1 MASTSWRCRML
12 WLLGGSLAGEWFYV
26 AETKPLKIVH
36 IKGHQNSQV
45 MPKFS
50 LSWRSVKEIDKRRQR
65 NEHQGILE
73 ELSKWQQKKKGSS
86 GMPLGHKLAYDAEEE
101 GRDS

>member
-1 MASTSWRCRML
+1 
-12 WLLGGSLAGEWFYV
+12 V

-73 ELSKWQQKKKGSS
+73 ELSK
-86 GMPLGHKLAYDAEEE
+86 
-101 GRDS
+101 